1 MSKKESIIKCFLY
14 VTTIVT
20 LYGYSQVESQLMAM
34 EYTDK
39 LLNELEKRNVKAT
52 FFLVGKKA
60 YQYPELVKKISDS
73 GHLIGNHTYTHIQ
86 LTRVSDDTAYI
97 EINKTN
103 DEIFKIAKKETLF
116 IRPPFG
122 SYKKEYFSCAN
133 MIVTLWDIDP
143 KDWCTYDAQLVANRV
158 INSAGDGKIILLHDI
173 FDTSVEAAI
182 KIIDTLKKQG
192 YQFVTVDELILNW
205 FVMYLVIQHY

>member
-122 SYKKEYFSCAN
+122 SYKKN
-133 MIVTLWDIDP
+133 
-143 KDWCTYDAQLVANRV
+143 
-158 INSAGDGKIILLHDI
+158 I
-173 FDTSVEAAI
+173 FPVQDTSVEAAI

-192 YQFVTVDELILNW
+192 YQFVTVDELILN
-205 FVMYLVIQHY
+205 